1 MLSFPLLCRSRSFAV
16 PAKVTLTCFFAL
28 VGLAVFVL
36 GTALS
41 PAQAQ
46 YPGGGYPGGGYPG
59 TTGTGHYYVNSS

>member
-46 YPGGGYPGGGYPG
+46 YPGGYPG